1 MLRYTALI
9 ILSTLFAIILK
20 AQPSLTFATGI
31 STNTNTGSTSET
43 FNHVPFTLQWKP
55 FSSPTSPFF
64 IKLDYDL
71 PISGYGTGYAYT
83 LNPSLPQEVTLQE
96 TVRPYIFTAS
106 IGFHIHLFAAENKN
120 VLYLDL
126 LPFGICSQNF
136 KVSYKN
142 YDKTNYDILNPDI
155 NLNRTN
161 YVASIGATYSIS
173 LQKIRDGNNL
183 LIMLHLQSPLAAGTG
198 AYPLSYRYVAPL
210 ELTVGYNFYYNKNR
224 R

>member
-1 MLRYTALI
+1 MRKFLTLLICSNFYIIALEAQSSLI
-9 ILSTLFAIILK
+9 FA
-20 AQPSLTFATGI
+20 AGI
-31 STNTNTGSTSET
+31 STNTNDGNTSET
-43 FNHVPFTLQWKP
+43 FNHIPFTLLWKP
-55 FSSPTSPFF
+55 SSSLVSPFF
-64 IKLDYDL
+64 IKLDYDF
-71 PISGYGTGYAYT
+71 PISGAGTGNAYT

-106 IGFHIHLFAAENKN
+106 IGFHIHLFTAKNKN
-120 VLYLDL
+120 ALYLDL
-126 LPFGICSQNF
+126 LPFGICNQDF

-173 LQKIRDGNNL
+173 LQKIRDGDNL
-183 LIMLHLQSPLAAGTG
+183 LIMLHLQSPLVAGTG